1 MGSGVMMT
9 VPARMGNARQAR
21 LGLTCFDA
29 VRCDTAGV
37 SGLGLFWRDII
48 RQARNGLGRL
58 RGFWLGKA
66 RSDMDYTAATAW
78 FGTDGCDLS

>member
-29 VRCDTAGV
+29 VRCDTAGKEWTGEASRV
-37 SGLGLFWRDII
+37 L
-48 RQARNGLGRL
+48 AR
-58 RGFWLGKA
+58 
-66 RSDMDYTAATAW
+66 
-78 FGTDGCDLS
+78 